1 MEQTAPSETLSVT
14 SARDLLVEWANR
26 QDGWVRALVGEVMA
40 TQAALTPLAEQ
51 AVFERYLLEKG
62 LADGEAEPVE
72 PLVLP
77 DAPAAEANDFF
88 VTRLAEVSG
97 VNALAPE
104 QEISFNTALTVLFGE
119 NGAGK
124 TGYARILKSLAAV
137 RTAEDILGDVHSG
150 GTGSPHATIE
160 YALGGVATELDW
172 AGESGVPPFTSIS
185 IFDSPCVMLHVDEDL
200 AYVYT
205 PADLALFPHVTAG
218 IERVR
223 DLLEERRTA
232 TRPSGNSFL
241 PMFSRE
247 SAVYAS
253 IETLGATTDLEA
265 LGKLADVPQEEVGT
279 LPTLET
285 QVQALQANTIPAQIT
300 VAQSS
305 KERYQALAKAARAL
319 SRLDSDA
326 YNQAVETARAAEA
339 AYATARTELFS
350 AAALDGEGDETW
362 QTFILAADSYREHLA
377 RHDYPSPGDS
387 CLYCRQ
393 DLNDQSLELLRRYRT
408 FASDESRR
416 RIADAKAMMG
426 TLSREILSVEAQ
438 ALQED
443 LKREQGQGSD
453 AVLAR
458 GLALVT
464 AAMDI
469 QEACREGRGVDQFD
483 RAEADGLAGTADGR
497 AATAAETIAAL
508 QAKSGERAE
517 ALAKAAKAYAQL
529 KDRITLGQR
538 LAAITDH
545 VNAAR
550 WDSRAGTL
558 ASRIPNVLRSLTETS
573 KVASQDLLNTDFSTR
588 FQAECRALRAPEVAL
603 EFPGRRGQSARRK
616 KVTSHK
622 PSAVLSEGEQKV
634 IALADFLAEA
644 ALRLTAAPLV
654 FDDPVNSLDYRRIHE
669 VADRV
674 ARLAA
679 DRQVIVFTH
688 NIWFATELLARFEG
702 DLGRCSYYAI
712 TDEPA
717 KGVVTRGTHPRWDTL
732 KKTRGRIND
741 VIQSA
746 KSTDGETRE
755 ALLERGYSLIRTW
768 CEIAVETELLAS
780 VTQRYQANVSMT
792 KLSQIRG
799 DRLDAAT
806 AVIMPIFEKACRI
819 IDGHSQPLETLS
831 IRPTSDELEGDWKAL
846 QEALAAYK
854 ADGG

>member
-1 MEQTAPSETLSVT
+1 M
-14 SARDLLVEWANR
+14 
-26 QDGWVRALVGEVMA
+26 
-40 TQAALTPLAEQ
+40 
-51 AVFERYLLEKG
+51 
-62 LADGEAEPVE
+62 
-72 PLVLP
+72 
-77 DAPAAEANDFF
+77 
-88 VTRLAEVSG
+88 
-97 VNALAPE
+97 
-104 QEISFNTALTVLFGE
+104 
-119 NGAGK
+119 
-124 TGYARILKSLAAV
+124 
-137 RTAEDILGDVHSG
+137 
-150 GTGSPHATIE
+150 
-160 YALGGVATELDW
+160 
-172 AGESGVPPFTSIS
+172 
-185 IFDSPCVMLHVDEDL
+185 
-200 AYVYT
+200 
-205 PADLALFPHVTAG
+205 FPHVTAG

-247 SAVYAS
+247 SSVYAS
-253 IETLGATTDLEA
+253 IEALGATTDLEV
-265 LGKLADVPQEEVGT
+265 LGKLGEVPQEEADT
-279 LPTLET
+279 LSTLET

-305 KERYQALAKAARAL
+305 KERYQALAKAARVL
-319 SRLDSDA
+319 GRFDSDA
-326 YNQAVETARAAEA
+326 YNQAVEAVRAAEA
-339 AYATARTELFS
+339 AYAVARTELF
-350 AAALDGEGDETW
+350 AVAGMDGDGEETW
-362 QTFILAADSYREHLA
+362 QTFILAADTYREHLA
-377 RHDYPSPGDS
+377 KHDYPSSGDS
-387 CLYCRQ
+387 CLYCHQ
-393 DLNDQSLELLRRYRT
+393 DLDDQSLELLRRYRT

-416 RIADAKAMMG
+416 RIADAKSMMG
-426 TLSREILSVEAQ
+426 TLSREILSVDAQ
-438 ALQED
+438 ALLED

-458 GLALVT
+458 GLGLVT
-464 AAMDI
+464 AAI
-469 QEACREGRGVDQFD
+469 GVQATCREGERVDSFD
-483 RAEADGLAGTADGR
+483 RDEADGLASTADGR
-497 AATAAETIAAL
+497 AATAAETVAAL
-508 QAKSGERAE
+508 EAKSGERAE
-517 ALAKAAKAYAQL
+517 ALAKATKEYAQL

-538 LAAITDH
+538 LAAISDQ

-558 ASRIPNVLRSLTETS
+558 AGRIPSVLRSLTETS
-573 KVASQDLLNTDFSTR
+573 KVASQDLLNTDFATR
-588 FQAECRALRAPEVAL
+588 FQTECRALRAPEVAL
-603 EFPGRRGQSARRK
+603 EFPGRRGQSALRK

-674 ARLAA
+674 ARLAG

-688 NIWFATELLARFEG
+688 NIWFATELLARFEN
-702 DLGRCSYYAI
+702 DPDRCSYFAV

-717 KGVVTRGTHPRWDTL
+717 KGIVTRGTHPRWDTL
-732 KKTRGRIND
+732 RKTRGRINE

-746 KSTDGETRE
+746 KSSDGETRE

-792 KLSQIRG
+792 KLPQIRG

-806 AVIMPIFEKACRI
+806 DVILPIFEKACRV

-831 IRPTSDELEGDWKAL
+831 IRPTSDELEADWTAL

-854 ADGG
+854 ADN